1 MERGRKMEHEV
12 DIDLVIEQ
20 LKDRYLERLAE
31 LKTANKKEKSLLHC
45 IVIGY
50 ESSLQLLG
58 QQDWLQEYP
67 FEP

>member
-1 MERGRKMEHEV
+1 MEHEV
-12 DIDLVIEQ
+12 DIDWVIEQ
-20 LKDRYLERLAE
+20 LKDRYLERLTE
-31 LKTANKKEKSLLHC
+31 LKTADKKEKPLLHC

-58 QQDWLQEYP
+58 QKDWLQEYP